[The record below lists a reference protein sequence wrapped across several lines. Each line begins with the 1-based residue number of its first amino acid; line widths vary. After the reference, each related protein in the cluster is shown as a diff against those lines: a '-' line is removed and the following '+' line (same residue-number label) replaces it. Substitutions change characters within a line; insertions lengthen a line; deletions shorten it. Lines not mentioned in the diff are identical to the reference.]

1 MDLGVS
7 ARNRVHRIAWYRL
20 LVALAT
26 LLLLP
31 ASSACG
37 GGAEGG
43 RNSASRRSPLDS
55 AQVAVTAESVAA
67 AEDKWN
73 VPEAV
78 KRLTEAGLVV
88 VDSGEASRHPAL
100 GVEGR
105 RLRVSR
111 GELQLYVYDN
121 AAQRRD
127 DAADLDTAQ
136 AGPGALVPP
145 GERPRFIVVNNLIA
159 VLLTPSERLAER
171 VQDVLTARHLGEGAG
186 EAPGGPAP

>member
-7 ARNRVHRIAWYRL
+7 ARNRVHRIAWHRFM
-20 LVALAT
+20 VALAT

-31 ASSACG
+31 ASGACG

-88 VDSGEASRHPAL
+88 MDSGETSRHPAL

-105 RLRVSR
+105 RLRVSG
-111 GELQLYVYDN
+111 GELQLYVYDD
-121 AAQRRD
+121 AGARRE
-127 DAADLDTAQ
+127 DAADLDTTQ
-136 AGPGALVPP
+136 ATSGALVPP

-171 VQDVLTARHLGEGAG
+171 VQDVLTARHVGEVGDR
-186 EAPGGPAP
+186 EGPAQ